1 MADQGARPGAAT
13 SGRTFARTDRS
24 LRSLCSR
31 SRTPRPRRTFV
42 AGLAGGVVLLA
53 AGCGAAGGAD
63 GDGGRVLDVLAA
75 ASLGTVFEQVAA
87 DFEAEHPGVRVRLS
101 VAGSPDLVAQVVEG
115 APADVLATA
124 DEATMARVT
133 SDPTLETS
141 PPEAFATNTPALVV
155 APGARVASLADA
167 ARPGT
172 RLVVCAPAVPCGDA
186 ALRLADGAGVTLH
199 PVSEELQ
206 VTDVLAKVASGEAD
220 AGVVYSTDA
229 AAALARDPGSVRVV
243 DVPEAAGVV
252 NRYPV
257 VVLEGSPE
265 ADLAHAF
272 VDALTGPPG
281 RAALAEAG
289 FGAP

>member
-1 MADQGARPGAAT
+1 MADQGARPGAAR
-13 SGRTFARTDRS
+13 SGRT
-24 LRSLCSR
+24 L
-31 SRTPRPRRTFV
+31 V
-42 AGLAGGVVLLA
+42 AGMVGGVVLLA

-63 GDGGRVLDVLAA
+63 GDGGRTLDVLAA
-75 ASLGTVFEQVAA
+75 ASLGTVIEEVAA

-101 VAGSPDLVAQVVEG
+101 LAGSPDLVAQVVQG

-141 PPEAFATNTPALVV
+141 APEAFATNTPALVV
-155 APGARVASLADA
+155 TPGARVASLADA

-186 ALRLADGAGVTLH
+186 ALRLADAAGVTLH

-220 AGVVYSTDA
+220 AGVVYATDA
-229 AAALARDPGSVRVV
+229 AAALARDPGAVRVV

-257 VVLEGSPE
+257 TVLEGSPE
-265 ADLAHAF
+265 SDLAHAF
-272 VDALTGPPG
+272 VDALTGPVG
-281 RAALAEAG
+281 RATLTEAG